1 MESNTHNN
9 PVNLSSEQDLRDIE
23 FAQKSKKV
31 VTWSLIGI
39 AIILVVGGLIYW
51 LHSNGEKSAAEA
63 IGKADIEM
71 NDSIKFQ
78 MYKKI
83 ADDGSY
89 KANERAKLMVAIKY
103 YQDGKYKEALEY
115 LDKASVGSDLVQAG
129 AYSLKGDCYA
139 NLNKLDDAINSF
151 EKALSEV
158 GDNSQVV
165 PFILFKEANIYR
177 AQKKYDKEFEV
188 LGKIRQEYP
197 SYINDIEKYYQRAK
211 AAAGK

>member
-211 AAAGK
+211 AAASK